1 MKATTCLSLLFVGA
15 LLQGCVQ
22 GSSTTDIDDLSDDA
36 ADVEEIETAAPR
48 SAVPAPESV
57 VDAKIA
63 RVAVPGGEIVFVD
76 EALTEP
82 GGGISFWE
90 LGDADLSYLLDDQN
104 ATAAEVFIALTP
116 EGTPVPARLVEH
128 HAEVARRVGGIPAQ
142 PRRLAVP
149 LSLGEYTALTNQGLT
164 DGGSETDKDC
174 WAWAGTTNPY
184 STAYGYQSFNQT
196 TFRDNFYSQYS
207 QISGANV
214 SGNVESANSLHEESE
229 LGPTAAGH
237 ERAMAFCLSKAMPA
251 NPQDSLYNECYGNEG
266 RAQVVVSRTTDS
278 TYQSYSTADSITLES
293 FGHGGRFRSNY
304 TNSGGGARKY
314 KISVLWLARTEA
326 PGCLDEIVLAWRS
339 KWISNGTITF

>member
-1 MKATTCLSLLFVGA
+1 
-15 LLQGCVQ
+15 
-22 GSSTTDIDDLSDDA
+22 
-36 ADVEEIETAAPR
+36 
-48 SAVPAPESV
+48 
-57 VDAKIA
+57 
-63 RVAVPGGEIVFVD
+63 
-76 EALTEP
+76 
-82 GGGISFWE
+82 
-90 LGDADLSYLLDDQN
+90 
-104 ATAAEVFIALTP
+104 
-116 EGTPVPARLVEH
+116 
-128 HAEVARRVGGIPAQ
+128 
-142 PRRLAVP
+142 
-149 LSLGEYTALTNQGLT
+149 
-164 DGGSETDKDC
+164 
-174 WAWAGTTNPY
+174 
-184 STAYGYQSFNQT
+184 
-196 TFRDNFYSQYS
+196 
-207 QISGANV
+207 
-214 SGNVESANSLHEESE
+214 HEESE